1 MLQDMRNICLIR
13 LMKLFFLY
21 DNNYTRNCMVLMALW
36 GDFVEVEV
44 TFSELKVKI
53 AKFKSYSYI

>member
-53 AKFKSYSYI
+53 